1 MKAFHSIS
9 ASRATAPFWRLSAVL
24 VILAGMLLLSWMM
37 FNPVRVMAKAP
48 GPVPVAM
55 HSRYTADYSAD
66 PAPLVVQPI
75 SLDLIDEVIQN
86 TGGSADTSGSNLTT
100 NHLSTPTVLAVIF
113 ENTAT
118 SAPVQKT
125 QKSRPANT
133 LAPTATT
140 TPLPTLE
147 PDSTLIVSL
156 PTATPDEILLPAA
169 TRTPASILPVRP
181 TKAAPGLQRPTKTP
195 KPEKTARPEKKLQP
209 TKPAKIKKTRPA
221 RP

>member
-9 ASRATAPFWRLSAVL
+9 ASRATASFWRLSAVL
-24 VILAGMLLLSWMM
+24 VTLAGILLLSWMM

-48 GPVPVAM
+48 GPVPIAM
-55 HSRYTADYSAD
+55 HSRYAADYSAD
-66 PAPLVVQPI
+66 PASFVVQPI
-75 SLDLIDEVIQN
+75 SLDLIDEVVRN
-86 TGGSADTSGSNLTT
+86 AGGSPDTSGSNLSA
-100 NHLSTPTVLAVIF
+100 NPLSTPTVLAVIL

-133 LAPTATT
+133 LTPAATT
-140 TPLPTLE
+140 TSLPTLE
-147 PDSTLIVSL
+147 PDSTLIVIL
-156 PTATPDEILLPAA
+156 PTATPNEILLPAA
-169 TRTPASILPVRP
+169 TRTSASIQPVLP

-195 KPEKTARPEKKLQP
+195 KPEKTARPTRP
-209 TKPAKIKKTRPA
+209 VKIKKTRPA